1 MGVVFIIISLLIG
14 GLFGYFLVIGLLS
27 KGRLK
32 QVQAGLT
39 SEYRVNEEKSR
50 GILET
55 EKSLHE
61 KTREQL
67 AVMEARLKEADT
79 RTETLRDKIILL
91 EKDNSSLTEKS
102 KAQELYH
109 KEQISLL
116 QNARTELTK
125 DFENISNQI
134 FNTTT
139 ERLNSHNRESINQML
154 EPLKTQ
160 IKGFRERVDVV
171 YDKEARDRQALYN
184 EISNLKELNKRI
196 NDEAANLTKAL
207 KGDSQKQGAWGEV
220 VLERLLEE
228 SGLRKGYEYET
239 QTSFTDAEGRRK
251 RPDVILHL
259 PDEKDII
266 LDSKVSL
273 VGYEQYTSEV
283 DDAEMIKGLKSH
295 VASVRAHIKELAL
308 KNYDELEEVRTL
320 DYVLMFI
327 PIESAFMTAI
337 EADKRLFTDA
347 YEKNIIIV
355 SPSTLMVTLRTIQNI
370 WRYERQNANAQEIA
384 EKAGKLYDKFTL
396 FVEALLEV
404 EKHLGNTKG
413 SLDKAFDRLS
423 KGRGNLVRQSETIKT
438 LGAKTKRQIPK
449 RLTDQAD

>member
-1 MGVVFIIISLLIG
+1 MDVVFIIVSLLVGI
-14 GLFGYFLVIGLLS
+14 LLGYFIVIALLTH
-27 KGRLK
+27 GRLPR
-32 QVQAGLT
+32 VRT
-39 SEYRVNEEKSR
+39 SLSTEYLLREEKVKTQLAAEIENHEMTR
-50 GILET
+50 DRITPLET
-55 EKSLHE
+55 QLTQDRARILTLEKEKSSFE
-61 KTREQL
+61 
-67 AVMEARLKEADT
+67 V
-79 RTETLRDKIILL
+79 KITDQVI
-91 EKDNSSLTEKS
+91 
-102 KAQELYH
+102 YH
-109 KEQISLL
+109 KEQVSLL
-116 QNARTELTK
+116 QDARKDLTK
-125 DFENISNQI
+125 EFEIISHQI
-134 FNTTT
+134 FNSST
-139 ERLNSHNRESINQML
+139 ERLNTRNTESINQVL
-154 EPLKTQ
+154 NPLRIQ
-160 IKGFRERVDVV
+160 IGEFKKQVEHV
-171 YDKEARDRQALYN
+171 YN
-184 EISNLKELNKRI
+184 EESKDRRTLYDEITNLKELNIKI

-228 SGLRKGYEYET
+228 SGLRKGHEYET
-239 QTSFTDAEGRRK
+239 QTSFTDTEGRRK

-283 DDAEMIKGLKSH
+283 DEVERIKGLKSH

-308 KNYDELEEVRTL
+308 KNYDELEQVRTL

-327 PIESAFMTAI
+327 PIESAFMTAL
-337 EADKRLFTDA
+337 EADKQLFTDA

-423 KGRGNLVRQSETIKT
+423 KGRGNLIRQSELIKD
-438 LGAKTKRQIPK
+438 LGAKTKKQISK
-449 RLTDQAD
+449 RLIEQSDDS